1 MPVICVSGI
10 VTRYVNYRE
19 NDRIH
24 SIFTIERGRV
34 DAKAR
39 GCRRPTSPLLP
50 AAQPFVYGEF
60 ELFAGKDKFTL
71 NQASVRESFFPV
83 REDIERYAIGSS
95 MLQLAHEAAQEGAP
109 NGALFS
115 LLYHALSFLA
125 YGEIVPEDLFLC
137 FLARYLN
144 AIGYCPAI
152 TACAQCGRDIR
163 GDAHVYYAAGAGG
176 AVCAACASGAREV
189 SKTALEALRRML
201 RLEDDG
207 MRRVR
212 LTEGLRRELS
222 AMLLSQVETS
232 LEYGVHALSFYT
244 DLRRRDGAD

>member
-1 MPVICVSGI
+1 M
-10 VTRYVNYRE
+10 
-19 NDRIH
+19 
-24 SIFTIERGRV
+24 
-34 DAKAR
+34 
-39 GCRRPTSPLLP
+39 
-50 AAQPFVYGEF
+50 
-60 ELFAGKDKFTL
+60 
-71 NQASVRESFFPV
+71 
-83 REDIERYAIGSS
+83 
-95 MLQLAHEAAQEGAP
+95 
-109 NGALFS
+109 
-115 LLYHALSFLA
+115 
-125 YGEIVPEDLFLC
+125 
-137 FLARYLN
+137 
-144 AIGYCPAI
+144 
-152 TACAQCGRDIR
+152 
-163 GDAHVYYAAGAGG
+163 YYAAGAGG